1 MAPTAEAP
9 ISSSSSSSS
18 ATATDADVESQ
29 RAASDRHSYFRTL
42 IDQAGITQAVLDH
55 KYAGEGTTE
64 SPFQVEFIPNDQHDP
79 TTFSQ
84 SRKWLITLVQAMA
97 TLSVA
102 FASSAYSGDVTG
114 VIREFKVS
122 TEVAILGVS
131 MFVLGF
137 AIGPLIWAPLS
148 ELYGRQRLFFFTY
161 MGLTAFN
168 AGAAG
173 APNIA
178 GLIVIRFFAGAFGSA
193 PLTNAGGVIA
203 DMFSAKER
211 GIATSIF
218 AMAPFLG
225 PSLGPIAGGFLGQA
239 AGWRWVEGL
248 MAVFCGLVWITST
261 LSYPETYSPVLLKV
275 RAAALSKKTGKVY
288 VSKLEAGKP
297 IKTLRQQFAVALSR
311 PWVLLFKEP
320 IVLLTSLYM
329 AIIYGTMYLCFAA
342 FPIVYQQGRGWSP
355 GIGGLAFIGLAVGMT
370 VATAGSILDNKRYV
384 RIAIAHGGA
393 APPEARLPP
402 AILGSILIPVGMFWF
417 AWTNGPEIHWAVS
430 IVGSGVFGTG
440 IVLVFLSLMTYLVDS
455 YVIFAASV
463 LAANSVL
470 RSLFGAVFP
479 LFTTYMYKDLGI
491 HWASSIPAFLAVACV
506 PFPFLFWKYGDR
518 IRMKCEFASEA
529 AEVLA
534 RMRATHQPVD
544 EDEAMEEVVRHRTN
558 ATNAS
563 AASRR

>member
-1 MAPTAEAP
+1 MAA
-9 ISSSSSSSS
+9 
-18 ATATDADVESQ
+18 
-29 RAASDRHSYFRTL
+29 
-42 IDQAGITQAVLDH
+42 
-55 KYAGEGTTE
+55 
-64 SPFQVEFIPNDQHDP
+64 
-79 TTFSQ
+79 
-84 SRKWLITLVQAMA
+84 
-97 TLSVA
+97 
-102 FASSAYSGDVTG
+102 
-114 VIREFKVS
+114 
-122 TEVAILGVS
+122 
-131 MFVLGF
+131 
-137 AIGPLIWAPLS
+137 
-148 ELYGRQRLFFFTY
+148 
-161 MGLTAFN
+161 
-168 AGAAG
+168 
-173 APNIA
+173 
-178 GLIVIRFFAGAFGSA
+178 
-193 PLTNAGGVIA
+193 
-203 DMFSAKER
+203 
-211 GIATSIF
+211 
-218 AMAPFLG
+218 
-225 PSLGPIAGGFLGQA
+225 
-239 AGWRWVEGL
+239 
-248 MAVFCGLVWITST
+248 FCGAVWIIST

-297 IKTLRQQFAVALSR
+297 TKTLRQQFAVALSR

-320 IVLLTSLYM
+320 IVFLTSLYM

-342 FPIVYQQGRGWSP
+342 FPIVYQQGRGWKP
-355 GIGGLAFIGLAVGMT
+355 GVGGLAFIGLAVGMT
-370 VATAGSILDNKRYV
+370 IATAGSILDNKRYIRV
-384 RIAIAHGGA
+384 AIAHGGA

-417 AWTNGPEIHWAVS
+417 AWTNGPEVHWAVS

-479 LFTTYMYKDLGI
+479 LFTTYMYQDLGI

>member
-18 ATATDADVESQ
+18 ATATGADVESQ

-114 VIREFKVS
+114 VIREFNVS

-178 GLIVIRFFAGAFGSA
+178 GLIVMRFFAGSFGSA

-248 MAVFCGLVWITST
+248 MAAFCGAVWIIST

-275 RAAALSKKTGKVY
+275 RAAALSKRTGKVY
-288 VSKLEAGKP
+288 ISKLEAGKP
-297 IKTLRQQFAVALSR
+297 TKTLRQQFAVALSR

-320 IVLLTSLYM
+320 IVFLTSLYM

-342 FPIVYQQGRGWSP
+342 FPIVYQQGRGWKP
-355 GIGGLAFIGLAVGMT
+355 GVGGLAFIGLAVGMT
-370 VATAGSILDNKRYV
+370 IATAGSILDNKRYIRV
-384 RIAIAHGGA
+384 AIAHGGA

-417 AWTNGPEIHWAVS
+417 AWTNGPEVHWAVS

-479 LFTTYMYKDLGI
+479 LFTTYMYQDLGI